1 MTVKIK
7 ICGLMRPQDARSAVA
22 AGVSYLGV
30 VFAGGARAVSPDRA
44 GEVVAAGGGVPV
56 LGVFADQSFEEIL
69 QIRERA
75 GLSGAQLHGPYSRS
89 VAERLRAA
97 GLQVWRVV
105 RIAVPADLDSL
116 GDAIP
121 GSDAV
126 LVEPKVSHARGG
138 TGVPLDLAVAREA
151 RGRLAGHP
159 MALAGGLTPDTVAEA
174 LDFVHPDIVDVSS
187 GVERL
192 PGIKDSNR
200 IARFAEAV
208 FAHSPIT

>member
-1 MTVKIK
+1 MAAKIK
-7 ICGLMRPQDARSAVA
+7 ICGLMRPQDARMA
-22 AGVSYLGV
+22 AEAGASYLGV
-30 VFAGGARAVSPDRA
+30 VFAGGPRAVSPDRA
-44 GEVVAAGGGVPV
+44 GAVVAAGTGVPV
-56 LGVFADQSFEEIL
+56 LGVFAGQPFEEIL

-75 GLSGAQLHGPYSRS
+75 GLSGAQLHGPYPRS

-116 GDAIP
+116 AGAIP
-121 GSDAV
+121 GSDTV

-138 TGVPLDLAVAREA
+138 AGIPLDLAVAREA

-159 MALAGGLTPDTVAEA
+159 MALAGGLTPDTVAAA
-174 LDFVHPDIVDVSS
+174 LDFVRPEIVDVSS

-192 PGIKDSNR
+192 PGIKDHNR